1 MVSIEG
7 LKRLPQS
14 TGQFHFALLE
24 ARPSGPKRGR
34 GGWKRGSHVCLA
46 LEGIALLRPPG
57 LSEAALLD
65 DITKCWK
72 EKWRGLPQEEG
83 GGRRLRSTGQ
93 STLQLFPVGEA
104 SFLLLPQ
111 EVASAWFAH
120 FFSFEAWPQLSRSGS
135 YLPVMTRA
143 IFLALN
149 LGWNLHRFIS
159 VITASHTVLCYG
171 SITKTYQN
179 PWSAHRVDSFGDAGP
194 MRLHVWSQLW
204 KRASCTSCSFDFSPG
219 THMAIACA
227 HSRVVPDS
235 ISHWWRECK
244 AWTCLNSHVALLESR
259 VERLLRATCV
269 TESMRVNPG
278 ITRIEIESTPT
289 AFGKRRKHFLTI
301 FCTV

>member
-7 LKRLPQS
+7 LKRLAQS
-14 TGQFHFALLE
+14 TGQFHFALL
-24 ARPSGPKRGR
+24 RPSGPKRGR

-46 LEGIALLRPPG
+46 LEGIALLRPG
-57 LSEAALLD
+57 GGSSAGWDNQMLER
-65 DITKCWK
+65 
-72 EKWRGLPQEEG
+72 EVEGEEG
-83 GGRRLRSTGQ
+83 GGRRLRQQVKAHCSFFLLAKPP
-93 STLQLFPVGEA
+93 SS
-104 SFLLLPQ
+104 SFLMICFGMICTFFEFWSMAAFTVWFLPT
-111 EVASAWFAH
+111 
-120 FFSFEAWPQLSRSGS
+120 
-135 YLPVMTRA
+135 VMTRA
-143 IFLALN
+143 TLN

-171 SITKTYQN
+171 SISKTYQT

-194 MRLHVWSQLW
+194 MRLHVWW

-219 THMAIACA
+219 THVAIACA

-244 AWTCLNSHVALLESR
+244 AWTCLNSHVALPESR

-278 ITRIEIESTPT
+278 ITRIEIESAPT